1 VNRRE
6 TAQLLTLCAAF
17 DSRTIG
23 ESDVMAWA
31 DVLSWVPYVDA
42 EAAVKDHYARQA
54 QRVMPAD
61 VIAGVR
67 RIRRDRVE
75 GADASFTFDGDPDDV
90 QAYRAALIA
99 HRRQIGDGATPP
111 ARPELV
117 VSVPPK
123 AIANTFRSLPRQVK
137 PGPVVIE
144 AEPWSPPSEESKARA
159 RAALAQAAKDA
170 GGAGGARGDGAA

>member
-1 VNRRE
+1 MNRTE
-6 TAQLLTLCAAF
+6 TAQLLTLCAAY

-31 DVLSWVPYVDA
+31 DVLSWVPYPDA
-42 EAAVKDHYARQA
+42 EASVKDHYGRETR
-54 QRVMPAD
+54 RVMPAD

-90 QAYRAALIA
+90 QGYQRALLA
-99 HRRQIGDGATPP
+99 HRKAIGDGAAPP
-111 ARPELV
+111 PLPPLT

-123 AIANTFRSLPRQVK
+123 AIASTFRTMPR
-137 PGPVVIE
+137 
-144 AEPWSPPSEESKARA
+144 
-159 RAALAQAAKDA
+159 
-170 GGAGGARGDGAA
+170 GAA